1 MMFKYNLILL
11 TRDDGPRYM
20 VHGVKCESLVK
31 EKEISSSVRLEN
43 CVSACKVGR
52 SVLTCCASGGHDGCV
67 SGHRQTVSV
76 SGGPERQV
84 LQSSAILFK

>member
-1 MMFKYNLILL
+1 MWIFLLDNSGMMFKYNLILL

-31 EKEISSSVRLEN
+31 EISSKV
-43 CVSACKVGR
+43 CKVGR